1 MQLSGQ
7 LRCNSRPLTQFFS
20 SFSILFYLYTHQ
32 FREVPQFTFSSSPVV
47 VENVLSTYEKKILK
61 SIFYLFTLIYLI
73 LEFLASKNEKSK
85 KIVGFGKEFAETYG
99 LGGNFFF
106 NSF

>member
-1 MQLSGQ
+1 M
-7 LRCNSRPLTQFFS
+7 
-20 SFSILFYLYTHQ
+20 I
-32 FREVPQFTFSSSPVV
+32 
-47 VENVLSTYEKKILK
+47 KILK

-106 NSF
+106 